1 MSCKVG
7 ILGGTFDPV
16 HLGHLIMASYAL
28 DEFNLDKIVFVPN
41 GNPPHKTAKSYKEHR
56 LNMTKFVT
64 SYNKKFEVCDFEI
77 LKDEPSYTIDTVRH
91 LKNNGDEIYFIIGAD
106 SFYYL
111 ETWRNFDELKKE
123 CYFIAFDRI
132 SDIKTSF
139 EDDIKKFNEKYDAK
153 VLGAKMPFIDISST
167 TIRNRVKNKKSIEFL
182 TLKEVENYIFEHNLY
197 SEKEE

>member
-7 ILGGTFDPV
+7 ILGGTFDPI
-16 HLGHLIMASYAL
+16 HIGHLVMASFAL
-28 DEFNLDKIVFVPN
+28 DEFKLDKVIFVPN
-41 GNPPHKTAKSYKEHR
+41 GNPPHKMAKSHRMHR
-56 LNMTKFVT
+56 LDMTKIVT

-91 LKNNGDEIYFIIGAD
+91 LKRDGDEIYFIIGAD

-111 ETWRNFDELKKE
+111 ETWRNFDKLKKE

-132 SDIKTSF
+132 SDVETSF
-139 EDDIKKFNEKYDAK
+139 EDDIKIFNKKYDAK
-153 VLGAKMPFIDISST
+153 VLGAKMPVIDVSST
-167 TIRNRVKNKKSIEFL
+167 LIRQRVKDKKSIEFL
-182 TLKEVENYIFEHNLY
+182 TLKEVENYIIEHNLY